1 MAPNSSAGY
10 LQHGMWRMKLQS
22 HKLVHAF
29 LLTDMQ
35 PPILDTMLDTGTLD
49 TGQLDSYLDDKAH
62 WLDEH
67 KVKSLVPTFAF
78 TPSTQLLHV
87 PTYHKARM
95 ALVYFQSSH
104 GPSIFSKL
112 AWPLYIFKAHMALVY
127 FQSSHGP
134 HKIQSDKELDI
145 QVWLTPPSF
154 SWLLPADC
162 LNTRFLGVPRLCDVS
177 DHPLYI
183 FVYLCVN
190 YTLWR
195 LGASIV
201 GANCRFFR
209 YSPLKLITLQSRI
222 ISIIGIYLKRPFL
235 FFCRVSATI
244 SSITLYRRLPSLSP
258 VSATYHRK
266 GWLIA
271 CQEDKSWLDETRR

>member
-1 MAPNSSAGY
+1 
-10 LQHGMWRMKLQS
+10 
-22 HKLVHAF
+22 
-29 LLTDMQ
+29 
-35 PPILDTMLDTGTLD
+35 
-49 TGQLDSYLDDKAH
+49 
-62 WLDEH
+62 
-67 KVKSLVPTFAF
+67 
-78 TPSTQLLHV
+78 
-87 PTYHKARM
+87 
-95 ALVYFQSSH
+95 
-104 GPSIFSKL
+104 
-112 AWPLYIFKAHMALVY
+112 MALVY

-134 HKIQSDKELDI
+134 HKIPSDKELDI

-154 SWLLPADC
+154 SLLLPADC
-162 LNTRFLGVPRLCDVS
+162 LNTRFLGVPRLCAVS

-244 SSITLYRRLPSLSP
+244 SSITLFQRLPPLSP
-258 VSATYHRK
+258 
-266 GWLIA
+266 L
-271 CQEDKSWLDETRR
+271 CQQHIIERVDSELGKKISHGLTRRDDSLFLCNFCNWMCAKNTICQPHLIQEEIHPRSVLACPQKFMEKYQIVAGPETLASESVESIWLHYWLHLKAWVLITSASDSFSDTIALGETANLKRHIWLSWFSAEC